1 MGELN
6 SEARAFLQEFQ
17 DQPEEVRQIFVYVM
31 CQTMVLTG
39 ILKFVGAFRDPVIGV
54 TLLYKNPDT
63 GEVLEIVKPDMTAED
78 EQAMHAH
85 ITELLQ
91 ENARAA

>member
-1 MGELN
+1 MSELDA
-6 SEARAFLQEFQ
+6 EARAFLQEFQ
-17 DQPEEVRQIFVYVM
+17 DQPEEVRRIFVYVM
-31 CQTMVLTG
+31 CQTMVVTG
-39 ILKFVGAFRDPVIGV
+39 MLRFVGAFNDPVVGV

-63 GEVLEIVKPDMTAED
+63 GEVFEIVKPDMTTED
-78 EQAMHAH
+78 EQAVRAH